1 MKLFDI
7 DERLAACVKLDE
19 SRVVDTESGEIIDLE
34 AIAALEMERD
44 KKIENLGCWY
54 KNLLADAEALKAQK
68 NAFAEREKAAK
79 AKAESLKG
87 FLGRYLN
94 GKKFETAK
102 VAMSFGGA
110 SAGAGMLVPV
120 LQSNF
125 HIKQMDIRS
134 SVDFTSSGT
143 RVYAHADIRIR
154 PIAAIAIAAVAGVKL
169 LKVLIQKKTAKAEQP
184 EPETQKGK

>member
-54 KNLLADAEALKAQK
+54 KNLLAEAEALKAQK
-68 NAFAEREKAAK
+68 NAFAEREKAKK

-102 VAMSFGGA
+102 VAMSFRKSEAVEFDAKCIGDVPEEFQKFKDPELDKVA
-110 SAGAGMLVPV
+110 VKKAIKAGETVPGCELVQRQN
-120 LQSNF
+120 LQ
-125 HIKQMDIRS
+125 IK
-134 SVDFTSSGT
+134 
-143 RVYAHADIRIR
+143 
-154 PIAAIAIAAVAGVKL
+154 
-169 LKVLIQKKTAKAEQP
+169 
-184 EPETQKGK
+184 

>member
-7 DERLAACVKLDE
+7 DEKLAACVKLDE
-19 SRVVDTESGEIIDLE
+19 SRVVDTEIGEIIDLE

-102 VAMSFGGA
+102 VAMSFRKSEAVEFDAKCIGDVPEEFLKFKDPELDKVA
-110 SAGAGMLVPV
+110 VKKAIKAGETVPGCELVQRQN
-120 LQSNF
+120 LQ
-125 HIKQMDIRS
+125 IK
-134 SVDFTSSGT
+134 
-143 RVYAHADIRIR
+143 
-154 PIAAIAIAAVAGVKL
+154 
-169 LKVLIQKKTAKAEQP
+169 
-184 EPETQKGK
+184 

>member
-44 KKIENLGCWY
+44 KKLENLGCWY

-79 AKAESLKG
+79 AKAESLRG

-102 VAMSFGGA
+102 VAMSFRKSEAVEFDAKCIGDVPEEFLKFKDPELDKVA
-110 SAGAGMLVPV
+110 VKKAIKAGETVPGCELVARQN
-120 LQSNF
+120 LQ
-125 HIKQMDIRS
+125 IK
-134 SVDFTSSGT
+134 
-143 RVYAHADIRIR
+143 
-154 PIAAIAIAAVAGVKL
+154 
-169 LKVLIQKKTAKAEQP
+169 
-184 EPETQKGK
+184 

>member
-79 AKAESLKG
+79 VKAESLKG

-102 VAMSFGGA
+102 VAMSFRKSEAVEFDAKCIGDVPEEFLKFKDPELDKVA
-110 SAGAGMLVPV
+110 VKKAIKAGETVPGCELVARQN
-120 LQSNF
+120 LQ
-125 HIKQMDIRS
+125 IK
-134 SVDFTSSGT
+134 
-143 RVYAHADIRIR
+143 
-154 PIAAIAIAAVAGVKL
+154 
-169 LKVLIQKKTAKAEQP
+169 
-184 EPETQKGK
+184 

>member
-34 AIAALEMERD
+34 AIAAMEMERD

-102 VAMSFGGA
+102 VAMSFRKSEAVEFDAKCIGDVPEEFLKFKDPELDKVA
-110 SAGAGMLVPV
+110 VKKAIKAGETVPGCELVARQN
-120 LQSNF
+120 LQ
-125 HIKQMDIRS
+125 IK
-134 SVDFTSSGT
+134 
-143 RVYAHADIRIR
+143 
-154 PIAAIAIAAVAGVKL
+154 
-169 LKVLIQKKTAKAEQP
+169 
-184 EPETQKGK
+184 

>member
-44 KKIENLGCWY
+44 KKLENLGCWY
-54 KNLLADAEALKAQK
+54 KNLLAEAEALKAQK

-102 VAMSFGGA
+102 VAMSFRKSEAVEFDAKCIGDVPEEFLKFKDPELDKVA
-110 SAGAGMLVPV
+110 VKKAIKAGETVPGCELVARQN
-120 LQSNF
+120 LQ
-125 HIKQMDIRS
+125 IK
-134 SVDFTSSGT
+134 
-143 RVYAHADIRIR
+143 
-154 PIAAIAIAAVAGVKL
+154 
-169 LKVLIQKKTAKAEQP
+169 
-184 EPETQKGK
+184 

>member
-87 FLGRYLN
+87 FMGRYLN

-102 VAMSFGGA
+102 VAMSFRKSEAVEFDAKCIGDVPEEFLKFKDPELDKVA
-110 SAGAGMLVPV
+110 VKKAIKAGETVPGCELVARQN
-120 LQSNF
+120 LQ
-125 HIKQMDIRS
+125 IK
-134 SVDFTSSGT
+134 
-143 RVYAHADIRIR
+143 
-154 PIAAIAIAAVAGVKL
+154 
-169 LKVLIQKKTAKAEQP
+169 
-184 EPETQKGK
+184 

>member
-7 DERLAACVKLDE
+7 DEKLAACVKLDE

-68 NAFAEREKAAK
+68 NTFAEREKAAK
-79 AKAESLKG
+79 AKAESLRG
-87 FLGRYLN
+87 FLIRYLN

-102 VAMSFGGA
+102 VAMSFRKSEAVEFDAKCIGDVPEEFLKFKDPELDKVA
-110 SAGAGMLVPV
+110 VKKAIKAGETVPGCELVARQN
-120 LQSNF
+120 LQ
-125 HIKQMDIRS
+125 IK
-134 SVDFTSSGT
+134 
-143 RVYAHADIRIR
+143 
-154 PIAAIAIAAVAGVKL
+154 
-169 LKVLIQKKTAKAEQP
+169 
-184 EPETQKGK
+184 

>member
-44 KKIENLGCWY
+44 KKSENLGCWY
-54 KNLLADAEALKAQK
+54 KNLLSDAEALKAQK

-79 AKAESLKG
+79 AKAESLRG

-102 VAMSFGGA
+102 VAMSFRKSEAVEFDAKCIGDVPEEFLKFKDPELDKIA
-110 SAGAGMLVPV
+110 VKKAIKAGETVPGCELVQRQN
-120 LQSNF
+120 LQ
-125 HIKQMDIRS
+125 IK
-134 SVDFTSSGT
+134 
-143 RVYAHADIRIR
+143 
-154 PIAAIAIAAVAGVKL
+154 
-169 LKVLIQKKTAKAEQP
+169 
-184 EPETQKGK
+184 

>member
-68 NAFAEREKAAK
+68 NVFAEREKAAK
-79 AKAESLKG
+79 AKAESLRG

-102 VAMSFGGA
+102 VAMSFRKSEAVEFDAKCIGDVPEEFLKFKDPELDKVA
-110 SAGAGMLVPV
+110 VKKAIKAGETVPGCELVARQN
-120 LQSNF
+120 LQ
-125 HIKQMDIRS
+125 IK
-134 SVDFTSSGT
+134 
-143 RVYAHADIRIR
+143 
-154 PIAAIAIAAVAGVKL
+154 
-169 LKVLIQKKTAKAEQP
+169 
-184 EPETQKGK
+184 

>member
-68 NAFAEREKAAK
+68 NAFAEREKVAK
-79 AKAESLKG
+79 AKAESLRG

-102 VAMSFGGA
+102 VAMSFRKSEAVEFDAKCIGDVPEEYLKFKDPELDKVA
-110 SAGAGMLVPV
+110 VKKAIKAGETVPGCELVQRQN
-120 LQSNF
+120 LQ
-125 HIKQMDIRS
+125 IK
-134 SVDFTSSGT
+134 
-143 RVYAHADIRIR
+143 
-154 PIAAIAIAAVAGVKL
+154 
-169 LKVLIQKKTAKAEQP
+169 
-184 EPETQKGK
+184 

>member
-7 DERLAACVKLDE
+7 DEKLAACVKLDE

-54 KNLLADAEALKAQK
+54 KNLLSDAEALKAQK

-79 AKAESLKG
+79 AKAESLRG

-102 VAMSFGGA
+102 VAMSFRKSEAVEFDAKCIGDVPEEFLKFKDPELDKIA
-110 SAGAGMLVPV
+110 VKKAIKAGETVPGCELVQRQN
-120 LQSNF
+120 LQ
-125 HIKQMDIRS
+125 IK
-134 SVDFTSSGT
+134 
-143 RVYAHADIRIR
+143 
-154 PIAAIAIAAVAGVKL
+154 
-169 LKVLIQKKTAKAEQP
+169 
-184 EPETQKGK
+184 

>member
-54 KNLLADAEALKAQK
+54 KNLLAEAEALKAQK
-68 NAFAEREKAAK
+68 NAFAEREKAKK

-94 GKKFETAK
+94 GKKFESAK
-102 VAMSFGGA
+102 VAMSFRKSEAVEFDAKCIGDVPEEFLKFKDPELDKVA
-110 SAGAGMLVPV
+110 VKKAIKAGESVPGCELVARQN
-120 LQSNF
+120 LQ
-125 HIKQMDIRS
+125 IK
-134 SVDFTSSGT
+134 
-143 RVYAHADIRIR
+143 
-154 PIAAIAIAAVAGVKL
+154 
-169 LKVLIQKKTAKAEQP
+169 
-184 EPETQKGK
+184 

>member
-7 DERLAACVKLDE
+7 DEKLAACVKLDE

-54 KNLLADAEALKAQK
+54 KNLLAEAEALKAQK

-102 VAMSFGGA
+102 VAMSFRKSEAVEFDAKCIGDVPEEFLKFKDPELDKVA
-110 SAGAGMLVPV
+110 VKKAIKAGETVPGCELVARQN
-120 LQSNF
+120 LQ
-125 HIKQMDIRS
+125 IK
-134 SVDFTSSGT
+134 
-143 RVYAHADIRIR
+143 
-154 PIAAIAIAAVAGVKL
+154 
-169 LKVLIQKKTAKAEQP
+169 
-184 EPETQKGK
+184 

>member
-19 SRVVDTESGEIIDLE
+19 SRVVDTESGEILDLE

-102 VAMSFGGA
+102 VAMSFRKSEAVEFDAKCIGDVPEEFLKFKDPELDKVA
-110 SAGAGMLVPV
+110 VKKAIKAGETVPGCELVARQN
-120 LQSNF
+120 LQ
-125 HIKQMDIRS
+125 IK
-134 SVDFTSSGT
+134 
-143 RVYAHADIRIR
+143 
-154 PIAAIAIAAVAGVKL
+154 
-169 LKVLIQKKTAKAEQP
+169 
-184 EPETQKGK
+184 

>member
-7 DERLAACVKLDE
+7 DEKLAACVKLDE

-34 AIAALEMERD
+34 AIAALEMELD

-79 AKAESLKG
+79 AKAESLRG

-102 VAMSFGGA
+102 VAMSFRKSEAVEFDAKCIGDVPEEFLKFKDPELDKVA
-110 SAGAGMLVPV
+110 VKKAIKAGETIPGCELVARQN
-120 LQSNF
+120 LQ
-125 HIKQMDIRS
+125 IK
-134 SVDFTSSGT
+134 
-143 RVYAHADIRIR
+143 
-154 PIAAIAIAAVAGVKL
+154 
-169 LKVLIQKKTAKAEQP
+169 
-184 EPETQKGK
+184 

>member
-7 DERLAACVKLDE
+7 DEKLAACVKLDE

-102 VAMSFGGA
+102 VAMSFRKSEAVEFDAKCIGDVPEEFLKFKDPELDKVA
-110 SAGAGMLVPV
+110 VKKAIKAGETVPGCELVARQN
-120 LQSNF
+120 LQ
-125 HIKQMDIRS
+125 IK
-134 SVDFTSSGT
+134 
-143 RVYAHADIRIR
+143 
-154 PIAAIAIAAVAGVKL
+154 
-169 LKVLIQKKTAKAEQP
+169 
-184 EPETQKGK
+184 

>member
-7 DERLAACVKLDE
+7 DEKLAACVKLDE

-68 NAFAEREKAAK
+68 NAFAEREKSAK

-102 VAMSFGGA
+102 VAMSFRKSEAVEFDAKCIGDVPEEFLKFKDPELDKVA
-110 SAGAGMLVPV
+110 VKKAIKAGETVPGCELVARQN
-120 LQSNF
+120 LQ
-125 HIKQMDIRS
+125 IK
-134 SVDFTSSGT
+134 
-143 RVYAHADIRIR
+143 
-154 PIAAIAIAAVAGVKL
+154 
-169 LKVLIQKKTAKAEQP
+169 
-184 EPETQKGK
+184 

>member
-7 DERLAACVKLDE
+7 DEKLAACVKLDE

-34 AIAALEMERD
+34 AIAALEMEHD

-79 AKAESLKG
+79 AKAESLRG

-102 VAMSFGGA
+102 VAMSFRKSEAVEFDAKCIGDVPEEFLKFKDPELDKVA
-110 SAGAGMLVPV
+110 VKKAIKAGETVPGCELVQRQN
-120 LQSNF
+120 LQ
-125 HIKQMDIRS
+125 IK
-134 SVDFTSSGT
+134 
-143 RVYAHADIRIR
+143 
-154 PIAAIAIAAVAGVKL
+154 
-169 LKVLIQKKTAKAEQP
+169 
-184 EPETQKGK
+184 

>member
-54 KNLLADAEALKAQK
+54 KNLLSDAEALKAQK

-79 AKAESLKG
+79 AKAESLRG

-102 VAMSFGGA
+102 VAMSFRKSEAVEFDAKCIGDVPEEFLKFKDPELDKIA
-110 SAGAGMLVPV
+110 VKKAIKAGETVPGCELVQRQN
-120 LQSNF
+120 LQ
-125 HIKQMDIRS
+125 IK
-134 SVDFTSSGT
+134 
-143 RVYAHADIRIR
+143 
-154 PIAAIAIAAVAGVKL
+154 
-169 LKVLIQKKTAKAEQP
+169 
-184 EPETQKGK
+184 

>member
-7 DERLAACVKLDE
+7 DEKLAACVKLDE

-79 AKAESLKG
+79 AKAESLRG

-102 VAMSFGGA
+102 VAMSFRKSEAVEFDAKCIGDVPKEFLKFKDPELDKVA
-110 SAGAGMLVPV
+110 VKKAIKAGESVPGCELVQRQN
-120 LQSNF
+120 LQ
-125 HIKQMDIRS
+125 IK
-134 SVDFTSSGT
+134 
-143 RVYAHADIRIR
+143 
-154 PIAAIAIAAVAGVKL
+154 
-169 LKVLIQKKTAKAEQP
+169 
-184 EPETQKGK
+184 

>member
-68 NAFAEREKAAK
+68 NAFAEREKVAK
-79 AKAESLKG
+79 AKAESLRG

-94 GKKFETAK
+94 GKKFESAK
-102 VAMSFGGA
+102 VAMSFRKSEAVEFDAKCIGDVPEEFLKFKDPELDKVA
-110 SAGAGMLVPV
+110 VKKAIKAGETVPGCELVQRQN
-120 LQSNF
+120 LQ
-125 HIKQMDIRS
+125 IK
-134 SVDFTSSGT
+134 
-143 RVYAHADIRIR
+143 
-154 PIAAIAIAAVAGVKL
+154 
-169 LKVLIQKKTAKAEQP
+169 
-184 EPETQKGK
+184 

>member
-7 DERLAACVKLDE
+7 DERLEACVKLDE
-19 SRVVDTESGEIIDLE
+19 RRVVDTESGEIIDLE

-102 VAMSFGGA
+102 VAMSFRKSEAVEFDAKCIGDVPEEFLKFKDPELDKVA
-110 SAGAGMLVPV
+110 VKKAIKAGETVPGCELVARQN
-120 LQSNF
+120 LQ
-125 HIKQMDIRS
+125 IK
-134 SVDFTSSGT
+134 
-143 RVYAHADIRIR
+143 
-154 PIAAIAIAAVAGVKL
+154 
-169 LKVLIQKKTAKAEQP
+169 
-184 EPETQKGK
+184 

>member
-19 SRVVDTESGEIIDLE
+19 TRVVDTESGEIIDLE

-102 VAMSFGGA
+102 VAMSFRKSEAVEFDAKCIGDVPEEFLKFKDPELDKVA
-110 SAGAGMLVPV
+110 VKKAIKAGETVPGCELVARQN
-120 LQSNF
+120 LQ
-125 HIKQMDIRS
+125 IK
-134 SVDFTSSGT
+134 
-143 RVYAHADIRIR
+143 
-154 PIAAIAIAAVAGVKL
+154 
-169 LKVLIQKKTAKAEQP
+169 
-184 EPETQKGK
+184 

>member
-68 NAFAEREKAAK
+68 NAFAEREKATRT
-79 AKAESLKG
+79 KAESLKG

-102 VAMSFGGA
+102 VAMSFRKSEAVEFDAKCIGDVPEEFLKFKDPELDKVA
-110 SAGAGMLVPV
+110 VKKAIKAGETVPGCELVQRQN
-120 LQSNF
+120 LQ
-125 HIKQMDIRS
+125 IK
-134 SVDFTSSGT
+134 
-143 RVYAHADIRIR
+143 
-154 PIAAIAIAAVAGVKL
+154 
-169 LKVLIQKKTAKAEQP
+169 
-184 EPETQKGK
+184 

>member
-7 DERLAACVKLDE
+7 DEKLAACVKLDE

-34 AIAALEMERD
+34 AIEALEMERD

-79 AKAESLKG
+79 AKAESLRG

-102 VAMSFGGA
+102 VAMSFRKSEAVEFDAKCIGDVPEEFLKFKDPELDKVA
-110 SAGAGMLVPV
+110 VKKAIKAGETVPGCELVARQN
-120 LQSNF
+120 LQ
-125 HIKQMDIRS
+125 IK
-134 SVDFTSSGT
+134 
-143 RVYAHADIRIR
+143 
-154 PIAAIAIAAVAGVKL
+154 
-169 LKVLIQKKTAKAEQP
+169 
-184 EPETQKGK
+184 

>member
-7 DERLAACVKLDE
+7 DEKLAACVKLDE

-68 NAFAEREKAAK
+68 NAFAEREKAKK
-79 AKAESLKG
+79 AKAESLRG

-94 GKKFETAK
+94 GKKFESAK
-102 VAMSFGGA
+102 VAMSFRKSEAVEFDAKCIGDVPEEFLKFKDPELDKVA
-110 SAGAGMLVPV
+110 VKKAIKAGETVPGCELVARQN
-120 LQSNF
+120 LQ
-125 HIKQMDIRS
+125 IK
-134 SVDFTSSGT
+134 
-143 RVYAHADIRIR
+143 
-154 PIAAIAIAAVAGVKL
+154 
-169 LKVLIQKKTAKAEQP
+169 
-184 EPETQKGK
+184 

>member
-7 DERLAACVKLDE
+7 DEKLAACVKLDE

-68 NAFAEREKAAK
+68 NAFAEREKAHK
-79 AKAESLKG
+79 AKAESLRG

-102 VAMSFGGA
+102 VAMSFRKSEAVEFDAKCIGDVPEEFLKFKDPELDKVA
-110 SAGAGMLVPV
+110 VKKAIKAGETVPGCELVQRQN
-120 LQSNF
+120 LQ
-125 HIKQMDIRS
+125 IK
-134 SVDFTSSGT
+134 
-143 RVYAHADIRIR
+143 
-154 PIAAIAIAAVAGVKL
+154 
-169 LKVLIQKKTAKAEQP
+169 
-184 EPETQKGK
+184 

>member
-68 NAFAEREKAAK
+68 NAFAEREKATRT
-79 AKAESLKG
+79 KAESLRG

-102 VAMSFGGA
+102 VAMSFRKSEAVEFDAKCIGDVPEEFLKFKDPELDKVA
-110 SAGAGMLVPV
+110 VKKAIKAGETVPGCELVARQN
-120 LQSNF
+120 LQ
-125 HIKQMDIRS
+125 IK
-134 SVDFTSSGT
+134 
-143 RVYAHADIRIR
+143 
-154 PIAAIAIAAVAGVKL
+154 
-169 LKVLIQKKTAKAEQP
+169 
-184 EPETQKGK
+184 

>member
-7 DERLAACVKLDE
+7 DEKLAACVKLDE

-68 NAFAEREKAAK
+68 NAFAEREKVAK

-102 VAMSFGGA
+102 VAMSFRKSEAVEFDAKCIGDVPEEFLKFKDPELDKVA
-110 SAGAGMLVPV
+110 VKKAIKAGETVPGCELVARQN
-120 LQSNF
+120 LQ
-125 HIKQMDIRS
+125 IK
-134 SVDFTSSGT
+134 
-143 RVYAHADIRIR
+143 
-154 PIAAIAIAAVAGVKL
+154 
-169 LKVLIQKKTAKAEQP
+169 
-184 EPETQKGK
+184 

>member
-7 DERLAACVKLDE
+7 DEKLAACVKLDE

-54 KNLLADAEALKAQK
+54 KNLLAEAEALKAQK

-102 VAMSFGGA
+102 VAMSFRKSEAVEFDAKCIGDVPEEFLKFKDPELDKVA
-110 SAGAGMLVPV
+110 VKKAIKAGESVPGCELVQRQN
-120 LQSNF
+120 LQ
-125 HIKQMDIRS
+125 IK
-134 SVDFTSSGT
+134 
-143 RVYAHADIRIR
+143 
-154 PIAAIAIAAVAGVKL
+154 
-169 LKVLIQKKTAKAEQP
+169 
-184 EPETQKGK
+184 